1 MQYNIW
7 MHRSQKD
14 VETGYEGLENAQK
27 GAGMS

>member
-1 MQYNIW
+1 MHYNIW

-14 VETGYEGLENAQK
+14 VETGHEWLENAQK